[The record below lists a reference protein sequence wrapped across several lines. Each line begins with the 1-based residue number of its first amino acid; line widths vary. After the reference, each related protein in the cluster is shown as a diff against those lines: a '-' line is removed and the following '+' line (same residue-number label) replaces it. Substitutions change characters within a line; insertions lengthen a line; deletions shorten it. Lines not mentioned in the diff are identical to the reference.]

1 MRRCYV
7 ITLLAFI
14 ASLPIVNIRHVLT
27 LNDDAIVII
36 DHPQQNAVLTFSPKS
51 LPPASSFGA
60 CIMMKEDNDLLYEW
74 IAYHYLML
82 PLRYLVVGSDE
93 GNTHNPLDVLQRW
106 NGTGLNYWVLN
117 STDFVGRH
125 GPSRRDKKNDPHFH
139 HHQFIHRQRGFV
151 TTCAEFLEE
160 KGIHWMTLID
170 SDEFIVLNRFNNDDT
185 VDDYHTIQAQNT
197 TYKMRQL
204 LSSPEA
210 ERYTALDVIH
220 KIEQDIQ
227 PIDPCTLMPRL
238 RFGALEGISCT
249 DASNVNELAKRDY
262 NHAAMSTLRYKQHAG
277 KNTFSANKFGKVMV
291 DLSQIPNVSAEVP
304 KNIHRPFK
312 NECPYPV
319 TWFQDAL
326 FSINHYTASW
336 ERYSHRQDERRN
348 CENWIELAFHDH
360 GDSCEQRIHT
370 WFPRFVEEVGGHERA
385 KYLLGVDATK
395 QIIQTTKEKK
405 CPPKNFDFSKLQKKY
420 GWNISNLVV

>member
-1 MRRCYV
+1 MRRCYL
-7 ITLLAFI
+7 IILFAFI
-14 ASLPIVNIRHVLT
+14 ASLSLINIGRVLI
-27 LNDDAIVII
+27 LNDDAKVII
-36 DHPQQNAVLTFSPKS
+36 DQPQQNSAPKSSLKS

-93 GNTHNPLDVLQRW
+93 GNIHNPLDVLQRW

-117 STDFVGRH
+117 SSDFVGRH
-125 GPSRRDKKNDPHFH
+125 GPSRRDKKDDPQFH
-139 HHQFIHRQRGFV
+139 HHQFVYRQRGFV
-151 TTCAEFLEE
+151 TTCAEFLKE
-160 KGIHWMTLID
+160 KGIHWMTMID
-170 SDEFIVLNRFNNDDT
+170 SDEFIVFNRFNTDDT
-185 VDDYHTIQAQNT
+185 VDNYHTMQAQNA
-197 TYKMRQL
+197 TYKMRNL
-204 LSSPEA
+204 LSSPET
-210 ERYTALDVIH
+210 ENYTALDVIH
-220 KIEQDIQ
+220 KIEQDMQ

-238 RFGALEGISCT
+238 RFGALEGVSCT
-249 DASNVNELAKRDY
+249 DSSHVNRLAKRDY
-262 NHAAMSTLRYKQHAG
+262 NYAAMSTLRYKQHAG
-277 KNTFSANKFGKVMV
+277 KNTFGANKFGKVMV
-291 DLSQIPNVSAEVP
+291 DLSQIPNLSEAP

-326 FSINHYTASW
+326 FSVNHYTASW

-348 CENWIELAFHDH
+348 CENWIEFAFHDQ

-370 WFPRFVEEVGGHERA
+370 WFPRFVEQVGGQA

-395 QIIQTTKEKK
+395 QIVQSTNENNK
-405 CPPKNFDFSKLQKKY
+405 CPPKNFDFSRLRKKY
-420 GWNISNLVV
+420 GWNISNLVVV